1 MRRTSAITL
10 AGVTAL
16 ALTVSACG
24 REDAGSGA
32 AETGK
37 AVSTGA
43 ATGTITMWAM
53 GAEGENL
60 PKLTKEFEAANP
72 GVKVQVT
79 AIPWDAAHDKFTTA
93 ITANKTP
100 DVAMVGTT
108 WMGEFAGMDAL
119 DPTPGEIDK
128 SVFFEG
134 AQKTTEVD
142 GTSYGVPW
150 YVETRLVYYRTD
162 LAEKAGITTPPT
174 DWDGLK
180 DDGQGHAGQGRREV
194 RHRPAGRR
202 HRFLAVGHAVRVVRG
217 RRPHQGR
224 RQGVQLRQPRD
235 ARRRSQYYQSF
246 FTDGISDKA
255 APATPTTEP
264 DFASGKVP
272 MFISGPWMMSAVEKA
287 GGGGVQG
294 QVRRLRR
301 SRPTSCPS
309 SFVGGSNLVV
319 FKNTQNRDS
328 SWKLVQLALGPQDP
342 GRSGTACRPTC
353 PSVKSAWQ
361 DPALTADTKLAV
373 FGKQLETAQAPPSF
387 PTWEQVVTVVRHRDG
402 EDHEVRRRP
411 GRLAED
417 RAEAGRV
424 HRDRELTMSTAT
436 ERDAASVGSA
446 QPGTAGPVPPSTDG
460 TPAAGGRGGP
470 RGSSRCRSVCSSSSS
485 RSGRWP
491 SHCS

>member
-24 REDAGSGA
+24 REDAGSA
-32 AETGK
+32 APETGK
-37 AVSTGA
+37 AVSSGA
-43 ATGTITMWAM
+43 AKGTITMWAM

-60 PKLTKEFEAANP
+60 PKLTKDFEAANP

-108 WMGEFAGMDAL
+108 WMGEFAGMGAL
-119 DPTPGEIDK
+119 DPTPAEVDK
-128 SVFFEG
+128 AAFFEG

-162 LAEKAGITTPPT
+162 LAKKAGITTPPT

-180 DDGQGHAGQGRREV
+180 TMAKAMQDKAGAKYGIGLQAGGTGSWQSVMPFAWSAGADLTKDGGKAYNFDSPEV
-194 RHRPAGRR
+194 LKATE
-202 HRFLAVGHAVRVVRG
+202 
-217 RRPHQGR
+217 
-224 RQGVQLRQPRD
+224 
-235 ARRRSQYYQSF
+235 YYQSF

-287 GGGGVQG
+287 GGGEKFKDKYDVFQIPADKM
-294 QVRRLRR
+294 
-301 SRPTSCPS
+301 SS
-309 SFVGGSNLVV
+309 SFVGGSNLAV
-319 FKNTQNRDS
+319 FKNTKNRDS
-328 SWKLVQLALGPQDP
+328 AWKLVQWLSDP
-342 GRSGTACRPTC
+342 KTQVEWYKSSTDL

-361 DPALTADTKLAV
+361 DPALTADEKLAV

-387 PTWEQVVTVVRHRDG
+387 PTWEQVVTSFD
-402 EDHEVRRRP
+402 
-411 GRLAED
+411 
-417 RAEAGRV
+417 
-424 HRDRELTMSTAT
+424 T
-436 ERDAASVGSA
+436 EMEKVTKSGAD
-446 QPGTAGPVPPSTDG
+446 
-460 TPAAGGRGGP
+460 PAAALKTVQKQAESIGTGN
-470 RGSSRCRSVCSSSSS
+470 
-485 RSGRWP
+485 
-491 SHCS
+491 

>member
-10 AGVTAL
+10 AGVTVL

-24 REDAGSGA
+24 REDAGSA
-32 AETGK
+32 APETGK
-37 AVSTGA
+37 AVSSGA
-43 ATGTITMWAM
+43 AKGTITMWAM

-119 DPTPGEIDK
+119 DPTPGEVDK
-128 SVFFEG
+128 SVFFDG

-142 GTSYGVPW
+142 GTSFGVPW

-162 LAEKAGITTPPT
+162 LAKKAGITTPPT

-180 DDGQGHAGQGRREV
+180 TMAKAMQDKAGAKYGIGLQAGGTGSWQSVMPFAWSAGADLTKDGGKAYNFDSPEV
-194 RHRPAGRR
+194 LKAT
-202 HRFLAVGHAVRVVRG
+202 
-217 RRPHQGR
+217 
-224 RQGVQLRQPRD
+224 
-235 ARRRSQYYQSF
+235 QYYQSF

-287 GGGGVQG
+287 GGGDKFKDKYDVFQIPADKM
-294 QVRRLRR
+294 
-301 SRPTSCPS
+301 SS

-328 SWKLVQLALGPQDP
+328 SWKLVNWLSDP
-342 GRSGTACRPTC
+342 KTQVKWYGMSTDL

-361 DPALTADTKLAV
+361 DPALTADEKLAT

-387 PTWEQVVTVVRHRDG
+387 PTWEQVVTSFD
-402 EDHEVRRRP
+402 
-411 GRLAED
+411 
-417 RAEAGRV
+417 
-424 HRDRELTMSTAT
+424 S
-436 ERDAASVGSA
+436 
-446 QPGTAGPVPPSTDG
+446 
-460 TPAAGGRGGP
+460 
-470 RGSSRCRSVCSSSSS
+470 
-485 RSGRWP
+485 
-491 SHCS
+491 

>member
-1 MRRTSAITL
+1 MRRTFAIPL

-32 AETGK
+32 AQTGK
-37 AVSTGA
+37 AVASGA
-43 ATGTITMWAM
+43 ATGTITVWAM
-53 GAEGENL
+53 GAEGEKL
-60 PKLTKEFEAANP
+60 PELTKEFEAANP

-142 GTSYGVPW
+142 GTSFGVPW

-174 DWDGLK
+174 DWAGLK
-180 DDGQGHAGQGRREV
+180 DMAKAMQDKAGAKYGIGLQAGGTGSWQTVMPFAWSAGADLTKDGGKAYNFDSPEV
-194 RHRPAGRR
+194 LKA
-202 HRFLAVGHAVRVVRG
+202 AE
-217 RRPHQGR
+217 
-224 RQGVQLRQPRD
+224 
-235 ARRRSQYYQSF
+235 YYQSF

-287 GGGGVQG
+287 GGEGFKDKYDVMQIPAD
-294 QVRRLRR
+294 VK
-301 SRPTSCPS
+301 SS
-309 SFVGGSNLVV
+309 SFVGGSNLAV

-328 SWKLVQLALGPQDP
+328 AWKLVSWLSDP
-342 GRSGTACRPTC
+342 KTQVKWYGLSTDL
-353 PSVKSAWQ
+353 PSVKSAWE
-361 DPALTADTKLAV
+361 DPALTADSKLAV

-387 PTWEQVVTVVRHRDG
+387 PTWEQVVTSFDSEMEKVTKTGAD
-402 EDHEVRRRP
+402 
-411 GRLAED
+411 
-417 RAEAGRV
+417 
-424 HRDRELTMSTAT
+424 
-436 ERDAASVGSA
+436 
-446 QPGTAGPVPPSTDG
+446 
-460 TPAAGGRGGP
+460 PAAALKTVQKQAESIGTGN
-470 RGSSRCRSVCSSSSS
+470 
-485 RSGRWP
+485 
-491 SHCS
+491 